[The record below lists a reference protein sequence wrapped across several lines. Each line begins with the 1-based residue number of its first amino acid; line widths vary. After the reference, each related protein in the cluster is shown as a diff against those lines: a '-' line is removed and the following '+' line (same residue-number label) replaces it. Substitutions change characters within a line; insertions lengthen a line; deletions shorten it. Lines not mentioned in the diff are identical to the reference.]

1 MNGQINNLTP
11 LHTTHTHTHPHP
23 TDLQGQ
29 ACRIS
34 IRITMQPP
42 TRQSNT
48 HTHTQSQTLRQPVVT
63 SVRSLICEPMKCQTD
78 SERKQKEKGAS
89 ITRERENKSSSSR
102 VGCPSS
108 VSRRET
114 AVAAIKVSQHICV
127 CALFFYASLFFKA
140 SLPVMSRGGGGN
152 DHRAPRSPNHPPP
165 STPVFAALVLIRLS
179 HLCNVFL

>member
-11 LHTTHTHTHPHP
+11 LHTQP

-42 TRQSNT
+42 TRQNNT
-48 HTHTQSQTLRQPVVT
+48 HTHAQSQTLRQPVVT
-63 SVRSLICEPMKCQTD
+63 SVRRLISEPMKCQTD
-78 SERKQKEKGAS
+78 SKRKKKEKGAS

-108 VSRRET
+108 VSRRVT

-127 CALFFYASLFFKA
+127 CALFFFSVPPFFKA
-140 SLPVMSRGGGGN
+140 SLPAMSRGGGGN
-152 DHRAPRSPNHPPP
+152 DPPYAALPHHPPP